1 MTFGA
6 IDFAQPW
13 ALLLLP
19 LAALPLL
26 RRRRDTLLFPTL
38 DWLPRDR
45 AGRIAGFAWR
55 ALAVLALAGIVIALA
70 GPGSPETTVTRTG
83 RGAEIMILMDR
94 SRSMD
99 AKMKPSD
106 WRTID
111 PHSLLYQV
119 DSRGEPKSAV
129 ARDLLSKFVEQRPD
143 DRFALMFFSAGP
155 MNVVPFTQ
163 HDAVVQAGITAGGLG
178 RGLSDTNVGRALTA
192 AIDTFTERAY
202 TGSRIILLVTDGGAH
217 LDEPTRKRIRE
228 GLQANRIALHWLYLR
243 TLNAP
248 ELDAEASAPPPAADG
263 DGMDAIEAR
272 NAYYAQESIAE
283 VSLHRFFQS
292 LPVTYRLYQADS
304 PEDLAKAV
312 AEVGRQQNFPLDFE
326 ERVPRQDHSR
336 LFFSLAA
343 LCCALLLVYRSLL
356 LRSWL

>member
-55 ALAVLALAGIVIALA
+55 ALAVLALAGIVLALA
-70 GPGSPETTVTRTG
+70 GPGTPESTVTRTG

-99 AKMKPSD
+99 ARMKPSD

-119 DSRGEPKSAV
+119 ESRGEPKSAV

-163 HDAVVQAGITAGGLG
+163 HDAVVQAGIKAGGLG
-178 RGLSDTNVGRALTA
+178 AACPTPMSGGR
-192 AIDTFTERAY
+192 
-202 TGSRIILLVTDGGAH
+202 
-217 LDEPTRKRIRE
+217 
-228 GLQANRIALHWLYLR
+228 
-243 TLNAP
+243 
-248 ELDAEASAPPPAADG
+248 
-263 DGMDAIEAR
+263 
-272 NAYYAQESIAE
+272 
-283 VSLHRFFQS
+283 
-292 LPVTYRLYQADS
+292 
-304 PEDLAKAV
+304 
-312 AEVGRQQNFPLDFE
+312 
-326 ERVPRQDHSR
+326 
-336 LFFSLAA
+336 
-343 LCCALLLVYRSLL
+343 
-356 LRSWL
+356 

>member
-1 MTFGA
+1 M
-6 IDFAQPW
+6 
-13 ALLLLP
+13 
-19 LAALPLL
+19 
-26 RRRRDTLLFPTL
+26 
-38 DWLPRDR
+38 
-45 AGRIAGFAWR
+45 
-55 ALAVLALAGIVIALA
+55 
-70 GPGSPETTVTRTG
+70 
-83 RGAEIMILMDR
+83 
-94 SRSMD
+94 
-99 AKMKPSD
+99 
-106 WRTID
+106 
-111 PHSLLYQV
+111 
-119 DSRGEPKSAV
+119 
-129 ARDLLSKFVEQRPD
+129 
-143 DRFALMFFSAGP
+143 
-155 MNVVPFTQ
+155 
-163 HDAVVQAGITAGGLG
+163 
-178 RGLSDTNVGRALTA
+178 GRALTA

-248 ELDAEASAPPPAADG
+248 ELDAEASAPPPAAEG
-263 DGMDAIEAR
+263 DSMEAIEVR